1 MKQNPKPKS
10 PLVFCLSLFCV
21 RLFVK
26 GIDDD
31 DCVSSR
37 AMTTSPTTKKTK
49 EEEEEDLFEI
59 DAINLE
65 ITRCELALVRREDVS
80 GGKQRLPEKK
90 KKKKRW
96 TSPNATVYRKPRER
110 RERENA
116 IVDEK
121 TFPDATPAW
130 TEKKTTTTTTRPR
143 EIFGATQQTK
153 RDAVKKATNR
163 HSLEQILQKADE
175 ETRSTCTFQPKTI
188 AKGYL
193 EEDSERRK
201 ARRERL
207 LQSRLD
213 IVREREAAKREAEKA
228 TLEKECTFRPKI
240 LALKKG
246 SKKEEEEEEE
256 EGTNVKSVSER
267 LHVEAQVREERLRE
281 RREHEEKK
289 IQKELRH
296 ASTKRATSS
305 YGAPMHERLKGI
317 SEKRERV
324 MREAAKKVE
333 EAFREA
339 HTFKPKKMRSTS
351 EKLAALAN
359 RRKKENDDSMK
370 CVKTTTSVNDEDKDG
385 SENIK
390 SFPKITISA
399 NSEKIM
405 RKNIQN
411 GKIGEGFLERQYEFA
426 SRIRAKRA
434 NRNALHVQVF
444 ENECTF
450 SPDIHSSS
458 EKHYYETQSERSRRL
473 AITEVQDMHERAES
487 MRRERDEQFTFIP
500 KINDK
505 SNVIANATNLDEL
518 ASSKSNDLER
528 EAAKQLHEMETLKEC
543 TFSPHVNQKI
553 DDADFLLAVSK
564 KSGSYGKY
572 DVDTI
577 TYRVKSEKEMREYNL
592 ERARRERVFEER
604 KTCTFS
610 PQIKSD
616 IGISNPHVPAE
627 EIVKGID
634 KYYDNVEK
642 ATKMKAEKESRRQK
656 VFLENVSQIDVR
668 HKITKPKEFNFAR
681 NQAQR
686 LKEKEEKLN
695 REKLRREMRE
705 CTFQPQI
712 NDYYRPARTE
722 SGLVATTS

>member
-1 MKQNPKPKS
+1 
-10 PLVFCLSLFCV
+10 
-21 RLFVK
+21 
-26 GIDDD
+26 
-31 DCVSSR
+31 
-37 AMTTSPTTKKTK
+37 MTTSPTAKKTR
-49 EEEEEDLFEI
+49 EEEEEEEKEKEKEKEDLFEI

-65 ITRCELALVRREDVS
+65 ITRCELALVRRDSRLDFDTTSLS
-80 GGKQRLPEKK
+80 GGKQRLVE
-90 KKKKRW
+90 KKRW

-130 TEKKTTTTTTRPR
+130 TEKKKTTTRPR
-143 EIFGATQQTK
+143 EFFGATQQTK

-175 ETRSTCTFQPKTI
+175 EARSTCTFQPKTI
-188 AKGYL
+188 AKGYS

-228 TLEKECTFRPKI
+228 ILEKECTFRPKI

-246 SKKEEEEEEE
+246 SKKEEEEEE
-256 EGTNVKSVSER
+256 GTSVKSVSER

-289 IQKELRH
+289 VQKELRH

-305 YGAPMHERLKGI
+305 HCAPMHERLKGI

-324 MREAAKKVE
+324 MREAANKVE

-359 RRKKENDDSMK
+359 RRKKENGDSMK
-370 CVKTTTSVNDEDKDG
+370 YLKTTRSVNDADKDG
-385 SENIK
+385 SENLK

-434 NRNALHVQVF
+434 NRNALHEQVF

-616 IGISNPHVPAE
+616 IGISNLHVPAE

-656 VFLENVSQIDVR
+656 VFLENVSQLDVR

-712 NDYYRPARTE
+712 NDYYRPARTK

>member
-1 MKQNPKPKS
+1 
-10 PLVFCLSLFCV
+10 
-21 RLFVK
+21 
-26 GIDDD
+26 
-31 DCVSSR
+31 
-37 AMTTSPTTKKTK
+37 MTTSPTAKKTR
-49 EEEEEDLFEI
+49 EEEEEEEKEKEKEDLFEI

-65 ITRCELALVRREDVS
+65 ITRCELALVRRDSRLDFDITSLS
-80 GGKQRLPEKK
+80 GGKQRLVE
-90 KKKKRW
+90 KKRW

-130 TEKKTTTTTTRPR
+130 TEKKKTTTRPR
-143 EIFGATQQTK
+143 EFFGATQQTK

-188 AKGYL
+188 AKGYS

-228 TLEKECTFRPKI
+228 ILEKECTFRPKI

-246 SKKEEEEEEE
+246 SKKEEEEEE
-256 EGTNVKSVSER
+256 GTSVKSVSER

-289 IQKELRH
+289 VQKELRH

-305 YGAPMHERLKGI
+305 HCAPMHERLKGI

-324 MREAAKKVE
+324 MREAANKVE

-351 EKLAALAN
+351 EKLAALLN
-359 RRKKENDDSMK
+359 RRKKENGDSMK
-370 CVKTTTSVNDEDKDG
+370 YLKTTRSVNDADKDG
-385 SENIK
+385 SENLK

-434 NRNALHVQVF
+434 NRNALHEQVF

-616 IGISNPHVPAE
+616 IGISNLHVPAE

-656 VFLENVSQIDVR
+656 VFLENVSQLDVR

-712 NDYYRPARTE
+712 NDYYRPARTK

>member
-1 MKQNPKPKS
+1 
-10 PLVFCLSLFCV
+10 
-21 RLFVK
+21 
-26 GIDDD
+26 
-31 DCVSSR
+31 
-37 AMTTSPTTKKTK
+37 MTTSPTAKKTR
-49 EEEEEDLFEI
+49 EEEEEEEKEKEKEDLFEI

-65 ITRCELALVRREDVS
+65 ITRCELALVRRDSRLDFDTTSLS
-80 GGKQRLPEKK
+80 GGKQRLVE
-90 KKKKRW
+90 KKRW

-130 TEKKTTTTTTRPR
+130 TEKKKTTTRPR
-143 EIFGATQQTK
+143 EFFGATQQTK

-188 AKGYL
+188 AKGYS

-228 TLEKECTFRPKI
+228 ILEKECTFRPKI

-246 SKKEEEEEEE
+246 SKKEVVVVVEEEEK
-256 EGTNVKSVSER
+256 EGTSVKSVSER

-289 IQKELRH
+289 VQKELRH

-305 YGAPMHERLKGI
+305 HCAPMHERLKGI

-324 MREAAKKVE
+324 MREAANKVE

-359 RRKKENDDSMK
+359 RRKKENGDSMK
-370 CVKTTTSVNDEDKDG
+370 YLKTTRSVNDADKDG
-385 SENIK
+385 SENLK

-434 NRNALHVQVF
+434 NRNALHEQVF

-616 IGISNPHVPAE
+616 IGISNLHVPAE

-656 VFLENVSQIDVR
+656 VFLENVSQLDVR

-712 NDYYRPARTE
+712 NDYYRPARTK

>member
-1 MKQNPKPKS
+1 M
-10 PLVFCLSLFCV
+10 FCISFVV
-21 RLFVK
+21 RLVK
-26 GIDDD
+26 GIDDDDD

-49 EEEEEDLFEI
+49 EEEEDLFEI

-65 ITRCELALVRREDVS
+65 ITRCELALVHLS

-130 TEKKTTTTTTRPR
+130 TEKKKKTTTTRPR

-256 EGTNVKSVSER
+256 EEGTSVKSVSER

-359 RRKKENDDSMK
+359 RRKKENDDSIK

-434 NRNALHVQVF
+434 NRNALHEQVF

-505 SNVIANATNLDEL
+505 SNAIANATNLDEL

>member
-1 MKQNPKPKS
+1 
-10 PLVFCLSLFCV
+10 
-21 RLFVK
+21 
-26 GIDDD
+26 
-31 DCVSSR
+31 
-37 AMTTSPTTKKTK
+37 MTTSPTAKKTR
-49 EEEEEDLFEI
+49 EEEEEEEKEKEKEDLFEI

-65 ITRCELALVRREDVS
+65 ITRCELALVRRDSRLDFDTTSLS
-80 GGKQRLPEKK
+80 GGKQRLVE
-90 KKKKRW
+90 KKRW

-130 TEKKTTTTTTRPR
+130 TEKKKTTTRPR
-143 EIFGATQQTK
+143 EFFGATQQTK

-175 ETRSTCTFQPKTI
+175 EARSTCTFQPKTI
-188 AKGYL
+188 AKGYS

-228 TLEKECTFRPKI
+228 ILEKECTFRPKI

-246 SKKEEEEEEE
+246 SKKEEEEEE
-256 EGTNVKSVSER
+256 GTSVKSVSER

-289 IQKELRH
+289 VQKELRH

-305 YGAPMHERLKGI
+305 HCAPMHERLKGI

-324 MREAAKKVE
+324 MREAANKVE

-351 EKLAALAN
+351 EKLAALLN
-359 RRKKENDDSMK
+359 RRKKENGDSMK
-370 CVKTTTSVNDEDKDG
+370 YLKTTRSVNDADKDG
-385 SENIK
+385 SENLK

-434 NRNALHVQVF
+434 NRNALHEQVF

-616 IGISNPHVPAE
+616 IGISNLHVPAE

-656 VFLENVSQIDVR
+656 VFLENVSQLDVR

-712 NDYYRPARTE
+712 NDYYRPARTK

>member
-1 MKQNPKPKS
+1 
-10 PLVFCLSLFCV
+10 
-21 RLFVK
+21 
-26 GIDDD
+26 
-31 DCVSSR
+31 
-37 AMTTSPTTKKTK
+37 MTTSPTAKKKK
-49 EEEEEDLFEI
+49 EEEEEKEDLFEI

-65 ITRCELALVRREDVS
+65 ITRCELALVRRDS
-80 GGKQRLPEKK
+80 RLDFDALGGKQRLPE
-90 KKKKRW
+90 KKRW

-110 RERENA
+110 WERENA

-130 TEKKTTTTTTRPR
+130 TEKTTTTRDGVGRPR

-188 AKGYL
+188 AKGYS

-246 SKKEEEEEEE
+246 SKKEVVVVEEEEE
-256 EGTNVKSVSER
+256 EGTSVKSVSER

-289 IQKELRH
+289 VQKELRH

-305 YGAPMHERLKGI
+305 HCAPMHERLKGI

-324 MREAAKKVE
+324 MREAANKVE

-359 RRKKENDDSMK
+359 RRKKENGDSMK
-370 CVKTTTSVNDEDKDG
+370 YLKTTRSVNDADKDG
-385 SENIK
+385 SENLK

-434 NRNALHVQVF
+434 NRNALHEQVF

-616 IGISNPHVPAE
+616 IGISNLHVPAE

-656 VFLENVSQIDVR
+656 VFLENVSQLDVR

-712 NDYYRPARTE
+712 NDYYRPARTK

>member
-1 MKQNPKPKS
+1 
-10 PLVFCLSLFCV
+10 
-21 RLFVK
+21 
-26 GIDDD
+26 
-31 DCVSSR
+31 
-37 AMTTSPTTKKTK
+37 MTTSPTAKKTR
-49 EEEEEDLFEI
+49 EEEEEEGKEKEDLFEI

-65 ITRCELALVRREDVS
+65 ITRCELALVRRDSRLDFDTTSLS
-80 GGKQRLPEKK
+80 GGKQRLVE
-90 KKKKRW
+90 KKRW

-130 TEKKTTTTTTRPR
+130 TEKKKTTTRPR
-143 EIFGATQQTK
+143 EFFGATQQTK

-188 AKGYL
+188 AKGYS

-228 TLEKECTFRPKI
+228 ILEKECTFRPKI

-246 SKKEEEEEEE
+246 SKKEEEEEE
-256 EGTNVKSVSER
+256 GTSVKSVSER

-289 IQKELRH
+289 VQKELRH

-305 YGAPMHERLKGI
+305 HCAPMHERLKGI

-324 MREAAKKVE
+324 MREAANKVE

-359 RRKKENDDSMK
+359 RRKKENGDSMK
-370 CVKTTTSVNDEDKDG
+370 YLKTTRSVNDADKDG
-385 SENIK
+385 SENLK

-399 NSEKIM
+399 NPEKIM

-434 NRNALHVQVF
+434 NRNALHEQVF

-616 IGISNPHVPAE
+616 IGISNLHVPAE

-656 VFLENVSQIDVR
+656 VFLENVSQLDVR

-712 NDYYRPARTE
+712 NDYYRPARTK

>member
-1 MKQNPKPKS
+1 
-10 PLVFCLSLFCV
+10 
-21 RLFVK
+21 
-26 GIDDD
+26 
-31 DCVSSR
+31 
-37 AMTTSPTTKKTK
+37 MTTSPTAKKTR
-49 EEEEEDLFEI
+49 EEEEEEEKEKEKEKEKEDLFEI

-65 ITRCELALVRREDVS
+65 ITRCELALVRRDSRLDFDTTSLS
-80 GGKQRLPEKK
+80 GGKQRLVE
-90 KKKKRW
+90 KKRW

-130 TEKKTTTTTTRPR
+130 TEKKKTTTRPR
-143 EIFGATQQTK
+143 EFFGATQQTK

-175 ETRSTCTFQPKTI
+175 EARSTCTFQPKTI
-188 AKGYL
+188 AKGYS

-228 TLEKECTFRPKI
+228 ILEKECTFRPKI

-246 SKKEEEEEEE
+246 SKKEEEEEE
-256 EGTNVKSVSER
+256 GTSVKSVSER

-289 IQKELRH
+289 VQKELRH

-305 YGAPMHERLKGI
+305 HCAPMHERLKGI

-324 MREAAKKVE
+324 MREAANKVE

-359 RRKKENDDSMK
+359 RRKKENGDSMK
-370 CVKTTTSVNDEDKDG
+370 YLKTTRSVNDADKDG
-385 SENIK
+385 SENLK

-434 NRNALHVQVF
+434 NRNALHEQVF

-616 IGISNPHVPAE
+616 IGISNLHVPAE

-656 VFLENVSQIDVR
+656 VFLENVSQLDVR

-712 NDYYRPARTE
+712 NDYYRPARTK

>member
-1 MKQNPKPKS
+1 
-10 PLVFCLSLFCV
+10 
-21 RLFVK
+21 
-26 GIDDD
+26 
-31 DCVSSR
+31 
-37 AMTTSPTTKKTK
+37 MTTSPTAKKTR
-49 EEEEEDLFEI
+49 EEEEEEKEKEDLFEI

-65 ITRCELALVRREDVS
+65 ITRCELALVRRDSRLDFDTTSLS
-80 GGKQRLPEKK
+80 GGKQRLVE
-90 KKKKRW
+90 KKRW

-130 TEKKTTTTTTRPR
+130 TEKKKTTTRPR
-143 EIFGATQQTK
+143 EFFGATQQTK

-246 SKKEEEEEEE
+246 SKKEEEEE
-256 EGTNVKSVSER
+256 GTNVKSVSER

-281 RREHEEKK
+281 RREHEKK
-289 IQKELRH
+289 VQKELRH

-305 YGAPMHERLKGI
+305 HCAPMHERLKGI
-317 SEKRERV
+317 SEKREDV
-324 MREAAKKVE
+324 MREAANKVE

-359 RRKKENDDSMK
+359 RQKKENGDSMK
-370 CVKTTTSVNDEDKDG
+370 YLKTTRSVNDADKDG
-385 SENIK
+385 SENLK

-434 NRNALHVQVF
+434 NRNALHEQVF

-543 TFSPHVNQKI
+543 TFSPHMNQKI

-577 TYRVKSEKEMREYNL
+577 TYRVKSEKEMRERMKEEAERMYANEADQYFMNNVAEYLLAKTKFNL
-592 ERARRERVFEER
+592 PVAFLKKWMQTSGE
-604 KTCTFS
+604 KTLT
-610 PQIKSD
+610 
-616 IGISNPHVPAE
+616 AE
-627 EIVKGID
+627 EVD
-634 KYYDNVEK
+634 ADWEK
-642 ATKMKAEKESRRQK
+642 NEKTT
-656 VFLENVSQIDVR
+656 D
-668 HKITKPKEFNFAR
+668 
-681 NQAQR
+681 QR
-686 LKEKEEKLN
+686 
-695 REKLRREMRE
+695 
-705 CTFQPQI
+705 
-712 NDYYRPARTE
+712 
-722 SGLVATTS
+722 

>member
-1 MKQNPKPKS
+1 
-10 PLVFCLSLFCV
+10 
-21 RLFVK
+21 
-26 GIDDD
+26 
-31 DCVSSR
+31 
-37 AMTTSPTTKKTK
+37 MTTSPTAKKTR
-49 EEEEEDLFEI
+49 EEEEEEEKEKEKEKEDLFEI

-65 ITRCELALVRREDVS
+65 ITRCELALVRRDSRLDFDTTSLS
-80 GGKQRLPEKK
+80 GGKQRLVE
-90 KKKKRW
+90 KKRW

-130 TEKKTTTTTTRPR
+130 TEKKKTTTRPR
-143 EIFGATQQTK
+143 EFFGATQQTK

-175 ETRSTCTFQPKTI
+175 EARSTCTFQPKTI
-188 AKGYL
+188 AKGYS

-228 TLEKECTFRPKI
+228 ILEKECTFRPKI

-246 SKKEEEEEEE
+246 SKEEEEEEE
-256 EGTNVKSVSER
+256 DTSVKSVSER

-289 IQKELRH
+289 VQKELRH

-305 YGAPMHERLKGI
+305 HCAPMHERLKGI

-324 MREAAKKVE
+324 MREAANKVE

-359 RRKKENDDSMK
+359 RWKKENGDSMK
-370 CVKTTTSVNDEDKDG
+370 YLKTTRSVNDADKDG
-385 SENIK
+385 SENLK

-434 NRNALHVQVF
+434 NRNALHEQVF

-616 IGISNPHVPAE
+616 IGISNLHVPAE

-656 VFLENVSQIDVR
+656 VFLENVSQLDVR

-712 NDYYRPARTE
+712 NDYYRPARTK

>member
-1 MKQNPKPKS
+1 
-10 PLVFCLSLFCV
+10 
-21 RLFVK
+21 
-26 GIDDD
+26 
-31 DCVSSR
+31 
-37 AMTTSPTTKKTK
+37 
-49 EEEEEDLFEI
+49 
-59 DAINLE
+59 
-65 ITRCELALVRREDVS
+65 
-80 GGKQRLPEKK
+80 
-90 KKKKRW
+90 
-96 TSPNATVYRKPRER
+96 
-110 RERENA
+110 
-116 IVDEK
+116 
-121 TFPDATPAW
+121 
-130 TEKKTTTTTTRPR
+130 
-143 EIFGATQQTK
+143 
-153 RDAVKKATNR
+153 
-163 HSLEQILQKADE
+163 
-175 ETRSTCTFQPKTI
+175 
-188 AKGYL
+188 
-193 EEDSERRK
+193 
-201 ARRERL
+201 
-207 LQSRLD
+207 
-213 IVREREAAKREAEKA
+213 VREREAAKREAEKA
-228 TLEKECTFRPKI
+228 ILEKECTFRPKI

-246 SKKEEEEEEE
+246 SKKEEEEEE
-256 EGTNVKSVSER
+256 GTSVKSVSER

-289 IQKELRH
+289 VQKELRH

-305 YGAPMHERLKGI
+305 HCAPMHERLKGI

-324 MREAAKKVE
+324 MREAANKVE

-359 RRKKENDDSMK
+359 RRKKENGDSMK
-370 CVKTTTSVNDEDKDG
+370 YLKTTRSVNDADKDG
-385 SENIK
+385 SENLK

-458 EKHYYETQSERSRRL
+458 EKHYCETQSERSRRL

>member
-1 MKQNPKPKS
+1 
-10 PLVFCLSLFCV
+10 
-21 RLFVK
+21 
-26 GIDDD
+26 
-31 DCVSSR
+31 
-37 AMTTSPTTKKTK
+37 MTTSPTAKKTR
-49 EEEEEDLFEI
+49 EEEEEEEKEKEDLFEI

-65 ITRCELALVRREDVS
+65 ITRCELALVRRDSRLDFDITSLS
-80 GGKQRLPEKK
+80 GGKQRLVE
-90 KKKKRW
+90 KKRW

-130 TEKKTTTTTTRPR
+130 TEKKKTTTRPR
-143 EIFGATQQTK
+143 EFFGATQQTK

-175 ETRSTCTFQPKTI
+175 EARSTCTFQPKTI
-188 AKGYL
+188 AKGYS

-228 TLEKECTFRPKI
+228 ILEKECTFRPKI

-246 SKKEEEEEEE
+246 SKKEEEEEE
-256 EGTNVKSVSER
+256 GTSVKSVSER

-289 IQKELRH
+289 VQKELRH

-305 YGAPMHERLKGI
+305 HCAPMHERLKGI

-324 MREAAKKVE
+324 MREAANKVE

-351 EKLAALAN
+351 EKLAALLN
-359 RRKKENDDSMK
+359 RRKKENGDSMK
-370 CVKTTTSVNDEDKDG
+370 YLKTTRSVNDADKDG
-385 SENIK
+385 SENLK

-434 NRNALHVQVF
+434 NRNALHEQVF

-616 IGISNPHVPAE
+616 IGISNLHVPAE

-656 VFLENVSQIDVR
+656 VFLENVSQLDVR

-712 NDYYRPARTE
+712 NDYYRPARTK

>member
-1 MKQNPKPKS
+1 
-10 PLVFCLSLFCV
+10 
-21 RLFVK
+21 
-26 GIDDD
+26 
-31 DCVSSR
+31 
-37 AMTTSPTTKKTK
+37 MTTSPTAKKTR
-49 EEEEEDLFEI
+49 EEEEEEEKEKEKEDLFEI

-65 ITRCELALVRREDVS
+65 ITRCELALVRRDSRLDFDTTSLS
-80 GGKQRLPEKK
+80 GGKQRLVE
-90 KKKKRW
+90 KKRW

-121 TFPDATPAW
+121 MFPDATPAW
-130 TEKKTTTTTTRPR
+130 TEKKKTTTRPR
-143 EIFGATQQTK
+143 EFFGATQQTK

-175 ETRSTCTFQPKTI
+175 EARSTCTFQPKTI
-188 AKGYL
+188 AKGYS

-228 TLEKECTFRPKI
+228 ILEKECTFRPKI

-246 SKKEEEEEEE
+246 SKKEEEEEE
-256 EGTNVKSVSER
+256 GTSVKSVSER

-289 IQKELRH
+289 VQKELRH

-305 YGAPMHERLKGI
+305 HCAPMHERLKGI

-324 MREAAKKVE
+324 MREAANKVE

-359 RRKKENDDSMK
+359 RRKKENGDSMK
-370 CVKTTTSVNDEDKDG
+370 YLKTTRSVNDADKDG
-385 SENIK
+385 SENLK

-434 NRNALHVQVF
+434 NRNALHEQVF

-616 IGISNPHVPAE
+616 IGISNLHVPAE

-656 VFLENVSQIDVR
+656 VFLENVSQLDVR

-712 NDYYRPARTE
+712 NDYYRPARTK